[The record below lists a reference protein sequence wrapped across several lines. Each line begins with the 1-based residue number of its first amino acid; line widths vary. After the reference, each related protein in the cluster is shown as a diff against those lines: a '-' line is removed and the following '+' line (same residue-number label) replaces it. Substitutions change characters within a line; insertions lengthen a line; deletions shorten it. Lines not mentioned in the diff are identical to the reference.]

1 MNYQNL
7 YEDEN
12 QLINNEEYKNNNFYN
27 SQEFMFNFI
36 NRKFF
41 WKELMKIDTKYIE
54 RTGDVS
60 VLSAYVQNILY
71 TRLDINNIDLLS
83 EEYIIQL
90 VTLLQ
95 LTGQY
100 LVYTQKMLEGEIK
113 ELKENII
120 YLKNNVVEIDKY
132 KRIIEN
138 LNRQSQEK
146 DFLIKTYQDMIQNGK
161 DLNIIENDDNKNINL
176 KSVPEINYIKK
187 TYYYCNICLGKKFK
201 TQKYLDDHMR
211 RRHYNF
217 NELIIDKNETEEKKV
232 EEENYRLEFDE
243 KIKSMKSEFENMIKQ
258 KEENNELALIN
269 KRFELLQAQIMS
281 QNYNNIINYRAN
293 LNYYNKKNYQQI
305 SLNKKQNEQIE
316 NEFKNKYEILI
327 KKYDDLLKKYEE
339 KERLEKDFSS
349 QPINIF
355 ERVKKNSNEDSKN
368 KKLYLIENI
377 TQIEINQNENKYLKK
392 SGIKQIDLNVV
403 DIFIKGKK
411 RDKENKNIINE
422 KIEINKKIIPDINL
436 NVNNNLNAFNKG
448 NENKKYLT
456 NDGNETIL
464 ESKIIKPIND
474 DNKIINN
481 NNKIEI
487 DFKSQ
492 SSNNKDIK
500 SSKNSKKDED
510 SNNNK
515 KDENFLK
522 NQNIKVDNNKIKK
535 IPVNE
540 EIPNVDK
547 LKIFYNQFENRDKV
561 CLNKEIKDYKKAED
575 ATESNVDIKNVIKG
589 KKFSEEYIKQYKYY
603 NYLNNELGL
612 EGLFGSLRNRQKT
625 KIQNKVVPDN
635 LVDKNNKN
643 NNNIKKSSNSLEENK
658 NINKESLIIDNQNK
672 EENKKSINVLES
684 SYIKGFDLIKSTK

>member
-12 QLINNEEYKNNNFYN
+12 QLINNVEYKNNNFN
-27 SQEFMFNFI
+27 NPQEFMFNFI

-71 TRLDINNIDLLS
+71 TKLDINNIDLLS

-113 ELKENII
+113 ELKENIF

-138 LNRQSQEK
+138 LNKQSQEK

-161 DLNIIENDDNKNINL
+161 DLNIIENGDNKNINL

-217 NELIIDKNETEEKKV
+217 KELIIDKKEMEEKKV

-243 KIKSMKSEFENMIKQ
+243 KIKAMKSEFENMIKQ

-305 SLNKKQNEQIE
+305 SLNKKQNEQIDI
-316 NEFKNKYEILI
+316 EFKNKYEILI
-327 KKYDDLLKKYEE
+327 KKYNDLLKKYEE

-368 KKLYLIENI
+368 KKIYLVENI
-377 TQIEINQNENKYLKK
+377 TQIEINQNEINDKKLKK

-403 DIFIKGKK
+403 DIFINGKK
-411 RDKENKNIINE
+411 TDKENKNIFNN
-422 KIEINKKIIPDINL
+422 KNEINKKLVPDINL
-436 NVNNNLNAFNKG
+436 NVNNNLNSFNKG
-448 NENKKYLT
+448 KENKKYLT

-474 DNKIINN
+474 DNKNINN

-492 SSNNKDIK
+492 NSNNKELKI
-500 SSKNSKKDED
+500 SNNSKKDED

-515 KDENFLK
+515 NDIILK
-522 NQNIKVDNNKIKK
+522 NQNIKEDNNEI
-535 IPVNE
+535 IPPNE
-540 EIPNVDK
+540 DIQNVDK
-547 LKIFYNQFENRDKV
+547 LKIFYNQFENRDKN

-575 ATESNVDIKNVIKG
+575 TTESNVDIKNVIKG
-589 KKFSEEYIKQYKYY
+589 KKFSEDYIKQYKYY
-603 NYLNNELGL
+603 DYLNNELGL
-612 EGLFGSLRNRQKT
+612 EGLFVSLRNRQKT

-635 LVDKNNKN
+635 FVGKNNKN
-643 NNNIKKSSNSLEENK
+643 NNKIKKSFNSLEENN

-672 EENKKSINVLES
+672 EQNQKSINVLES